1 MYNQMVK
8 EYLFVY
14 VDKENRND
22 YFNEINYNAIV
33 KKLKSK
39 KTYLFTMATNING
52 EVKYKRWN
60 FYKNNITN
68 EVVLYS
74 TDVTKVVSEE
84 LEKQKE
90 LQLALQRANEATD
103 AKRKFLSQIS
113 HDIRTPMNG
122 ILGLINISLQ
132 DDIPQE
138 VRNNLKIAYKSG
150 DYLLELINDTLD
162 MC

>member
-1 MYNQMVK
+1 MKQNS
-8 EYLFVY
+8 
-14 VDKENRND
+14 
-22 YFNEINYNAIV
+22 I
-33 KKLKSK
+33 
-39 KTYLFTMATNING
+39 
-52 EVKYKRWN
+52 
-60 FYKNNITN
+60 
-68 EVVLYS
+68 YS

-162 MC
+162 MNMIEENKVTLNVFLHSL